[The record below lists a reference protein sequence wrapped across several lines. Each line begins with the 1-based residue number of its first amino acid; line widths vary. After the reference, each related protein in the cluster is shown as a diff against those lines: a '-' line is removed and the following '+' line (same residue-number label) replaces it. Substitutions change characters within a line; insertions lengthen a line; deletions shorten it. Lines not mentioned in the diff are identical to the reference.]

1 MNIKDFPNYH
11 CDKYGNIFS
20 KRKKLKQSKRNGYL
34 CVSLCNNGFSKSFN
48 VHRIIA
54 EAFIPNPEN
63 KPQVNHINGI
73 KTDNHVEN
81 LEWVTQSENTIHALS
96 IGLYKPIPKNRKD
109 LSKKVYQYDVNFNLI
124 NKYPSVNE
132 AARQINGTVKWI
144 IASAN
149 GGSIRL
155 SGGEK
160 KFVKCNSYKGYNWR
174 WQEVKEE
181 LLKM

>member
-1 MNIKDFPNYH
+1 MNIKDFPNYY

-54 EAFIPNPEN
+54 EAFIPNPGN

-73 KTDNHVEN
+73 KTDNRVEN

-96 IGLYKPIPKNRKD
+96 IGLYNPIPKNRKD
-109 LSKKVYQYDVNFNLI
+109 LSKKVYQYD
-124 NKYPSVNE
+124 
-132 AARQINGTVKWI
+132 
-144 IASAN
+144 
-149 GGSIRL
+149 L
-155 SGGEK
+155 S
-160 KFVKCNSYKGYNWR
+160 
-174 WQEVKEE
+174 
-181 LLKM
+181 

>member
-1 MNIKDFPNYH
+1 M
-11 CDKYGNIFS
+11 
-20 KRKKLKQSKRNGYL
+20 
-34 CVSLCNNGFSKSFN
+34 CNNGFSKSFN

-73 KTDNHVEN
+73 KTDNRVEN

-96 IGLYKPIPKNRKD
+96 IGLYNPIPKNRKD

-160 KFVKCNSYKGYNWR
+160 KFVKCNSYKSYHWR
-174 WQEVKEE
+174 WQEVKQE
-181 LLKM
+181 LLNMK